1 MLEFSQEYQNGVNKQ
16 LLELMQILN
25 KRMDAVQQEID
36 IILDADTK
44 IHANLQEQIEILK
57 NQLSNLN
64 SKEVGLQGLIEAA
77 EVEKLK

>member
-64 SKEVGLQGLIEAA
+64 SKEVGLKGLIEAA

>member
-44 IHANLQEQIEILK
+44 IHANLQEQIEILR
-57 NQLSNLN
+57 NQISNLN
-64 SKEVGLQGLIEAA
+64 SKEVGLKGLIEAA

>member
-64 SKEVGLQGLIEAA
+64 SKEVGLKGLLEAA